1 MGNCFK
7 DAPLPVEFE
16 VKQPPRTSLKGSE
29 QSRNSSLPPWEGRA
43 AGSPGPSL
51 EISKSIETLAKQL
64 DQSRSW
70 QEGMSQIAKFTH
82 VVAETRLLEAK
93 LESLKRKSM
102 APGLTEEQSSEVT
115 SEYLALERELE
126 QHMNSI
132 HGSMGAIKQEVADLN
147 KQVWERAEVE
157 RCA

>member
-29 QSRNSSLPPWEGRA
+29 QSRTSLPPPA
-43 AGSPGPSL
+43 VSPDPH
-51 EISKSIETLAKQL
+51 EISKSIETLAKHL

-70 QEGMSQIAKFTH
+70 QEGTAHAAKFTH

-132 HGSMGAIKQEVADLN
+132 QGSMGAIKQEVADLN
-147 KQVWERAEVE
+147 KQVSGLAET
-157 RCA
+157 